1 MLIFLFCLFAVF
13 YDFGSPALGVEVAG
27 AAEQPVGRD
36 VVVGDEIGE
45 PAELEDTSHGMVF
58 LHRLE
63 VPAVNAVPVGE
74 GLDTAKNP
82 VGYKAINGREEA
94 GDNRNGNF
102 ILIEDVHNNRFQGVN
117 NSFPGE
123 RRRAGKF
130 HQL

>member
-1 MLIFLFCLFAVF
+1 M
-13 YDFGSPALGVEVAG
+13 
-27 AAEQPVGRD
+27 
-36 VVVGDEIGE
+36 VVGDEIGE
-45 PAELEDTSHGMVF
+45 PADLKDTSHGMVF
-58 LHRLE
+58 LHGLK

-82 VGYKAINGREEA
+82 VGYKAINGGEEA
-94 GDNRNGNF
+94 GNNRNSNF

-130 HQL
+130 HRYISSFVFDNCFSSCLPFAKYFIRRL